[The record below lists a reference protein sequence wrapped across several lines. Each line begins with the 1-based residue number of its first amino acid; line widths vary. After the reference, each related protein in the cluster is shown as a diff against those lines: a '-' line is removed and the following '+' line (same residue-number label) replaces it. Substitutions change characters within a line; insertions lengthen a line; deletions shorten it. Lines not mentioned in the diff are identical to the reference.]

1 MAFSRELYRPA
12 SSFPVYFSLFYLL
25 NLNFVYSKCPESFKC
40 GNLGRLEFP
49 FSNSSQP
56 ECGLFRVQCDATPH
70 PLVYLEYEGISSTRE
85 ILSKISAHVFRIRN
99 PTLEGELKN
108 ESDSIDLFDQLSV
121 EYNLQWFLSVDCAEC
136 HNKGGQCT
144 NTRKNEF
151 ICEKAAGRSKLKL
164 IFFAGVPA
172 VVVVLFSII
181 LFIFNRRKFVL
192 NLKRKTQNH
201 KDIELFLKN
210 NENLAPRRYNYFDIK
225 KMTKSFSDSLGEG
238 GFARVYG
245 GKLSDGRLVAVKI
258 LKESKDNGE
267 EFINEVASISKT
279 SHINI
284 VTLLGFCFE
293 GSKRALIYEFM
304 PNGSLEKFICNNSF
318 IAECHL
324 GWEKLFQIAVSV
336 AQGIEY
342 LHQGC
347 NTRILHFDVKPHNI
361 LLDKDFNPKIS
372 DFCLARLCPNRSSKV
387 SMLGARGT
395 IGYIAP
401 EIVSRNF
408 GDISQKS
415 DVYSYGMMIL
425 EMAGETKNIGVRVD
439 HSSENYFPDW
449 IYKNLEQNAK
459 LDLNNIVNANEHL
472 KRRKMLIVGLW
483 CIQTDPRTRPS
494 MSRVVEMLEGNMESL
509 QMPPKPNFFIQP
521 REAVNPST
529 FELSLSFSDI
539 HEVKQ

>member
-1 MAFSRELYRPA
+1 MGFSRELFRA
-12 SSFPVYFSLFYLL
+12 AASFPVHFSVFYLL
-25 NLNFVYSKCPESFKC
+25 NLNFVYPKYPKSFQC

-49 FSNSSQP
+49 LSNFTQP

-70 PLVYLEYEGISSTRE
+70 PLVYLEDEGITSTRE
-85 ILSKISAHVFRIRN
+85 ILSKISTHVFRIRN
-99 PTLEGELKN
+99 PTLEG
-108 ESDSIDLFDQLSV
+108 
-121 EYNLQWFLSVDCAEC
+121 
-136 HNKGGQCT
+136 
-144 NTRKNEF
+144 
-151 ICEKAAGRSKLKL
+151 
-164 IFFAGVPA
+164 VPA
-172 VVVVLFSII
+172 FVVVLFSTI

-238 GFARVYG
+238 GFARVYS

-347 NTRILHFDVKPHNI
+347 NTRILHFDIKPHNI
-361 LLDKDFNPKIS
+361 LLDKDFNPRIL
-372 DFCLARLCPNRSSKV
+372 DFGLARLCPQQV
-387 SMLGARGT
+387 
-395 IGYIAP
+395 
-401 EIVSRNF
+401 
-408 GDISQKS
+408 
-415 DVYSYGMMIL
+415 
-425 EMAGETKNIGVRVD
+425 
-439 HSSENYFPDW
+439 
-449 IYKNLEQNAK
+449 QNS
-459 LDLNNIVNANEHL
+459 VNA
-472 KRRKMLIVGLW
+472 R
-483 CIQTDPRTRPS
+483 C
-494 MSRVVEMLEGNMESL
+494 
-509 QMPPKPNFFIQP
+509 
-521 REAVNPST
+521 
-529 FELSLSFSDI
+529 
-539 HEVKQ
+539 